1 MFCCL
6 PDALALITERVER
19 NETEEQKTRLV
30 TNTEKPPTLT
40 VLMFSREILW
50 VKQLLPL
57 LRHTSDSGCVRQTA
71 LILENQTIVF
81 VVEGNYITGLILST
95 KPQQRQTL
103 LGQPL

>member
-1 MFCCL
+1 MLCCL

-19 NETEEQKTRLV
+19 NETEEQKTHLA
-30 TNTEKPPTLT
+30 TNTEKPLMLA

-57 LRHTSDSGCVRQTA
+57 LRHTSDSGCVCVKQLFA
-71 LILENQTIVF
+71 A
-81 VVEGNYITGLILST
+81 EGIYLTGLILST